1 MYTVRHYWVRLRWS
15 KRRPYSIAR
24 SAIRL
29 AVIVVALGAL
39 LDLLGIVSVHSL
51 AHLLG

>member
-24 SAIRL
+24 RL
-29 AVIVVALGAL
+29 IVLALPVVVAAVVLIFL
-39 LDLLGIVSVHSL
+39 VRR
-51 AHLLG
+51 

>member
-24 SAIRL
+24 SVIRV
-29 AVIVVALGAL
+29 AVCLVALAAV